1 MHRAFAVGFYGE
13 PQKHQHFRQYIFNVG
28 IRVIKS
34 CPGVVC
40 LTTLCWRQ
48 SLENL
53 IECALLV
60 EQYALDV
67 VGDIAVRARF
77 KLDLL
82 GIGYAEADRGQL
94 CLALSYMCL
103 TPYARPLGVSIDL

>member
-1 MHRAFAVGFYGE
+1 MHRAFAVGFYRE
-13 PQKHQHFRQYIFNVG
+13 SQKHQHFRQYIFNVG

-40 LTTLCWRQ
+40 LTTLRGRQ

-53 IECALLV
+53 TERALLV

-82 GIGYAEADRGQL
+82 GIGHAEADGGQL

-103 TPYARPLGVSIDL
+103 TPYAPLIAVSIDL